1 MTKRDV
7 VQQRR
12 KQNRSKNSLTT
23 ILIIAAFVF
32 VVVGMVI
39 LTQYKPVGQIATI
52 TRTTTAQKDGL
63 SLGNPDA
70 PVQVIEFADFQCPAC
85 ANYWSVL

>member
-52 TRTTTAQKDGL
+52 TRTTTAQKEIGR
-63 SLGNPDA
+63 A
-70 PVQVIEFADFQCPAC
+70 HV
-85 ANYWSVL
+85 